1 MSDVT
6 TAPVHLTPDDY
17 HVIGPQDFNAPGL
30 SARESIGPFVSTRA
44 LGPLLTI
51 HDSRFEADTGIGHHP
66 HQGME
71 RLFYILEGTVDHDDA
86 LNNITGHMGTG
97 DLGILT
103 EGRRGMIHSEW
114 NNSDGP
120 ARAYIFVYPTD
131 PTPATASFDA
141 VRDADAPRTQPADGV
156 TAKTVIARDSGRLR
170 GDVREIVDATLDGGS
185 TLTFDL
191 GPDEAGLVFVV
202 GGDVQVTVDGTSVRE
217 LRTDHTVLLPPD
229 ARARTVEVVAGADSR
244 IIHAVTGQGY
254 GFRRG

>member
-1 MSDVT
+1 MPDVT

-17 HVIGPQDFNAPGL
+17 RVIGPQDFNAPGL
-30 SARESIGPFVSTRA
+30 SARESIGPFVSIRA
-44 LGPLLTI
+44 LGPLLTV

-156 TAKTVIARDSGRLR
+156 AAKTVIARDSARLR
-170 GDVREIVDATLDGGS
+170 GDVREIVDASLDGGS
-185 TLTFDL
+185 TVTFEVRA
-191 GPDEAGLVFVV
+191 DEAALVFVV
-202 GGDVQVTVDGTSVRE
+202 DGDVRVTVHGTVVPQVG
-217 LRTDHTVLLPPD
+217 TDHTVLLPPEAH
-229 ARARTVEVVAGADSR
+229 ARSVEVVAGVDSR
-244 IIHAVTGQGY
+244 IIRALTGPGY
-254 GFRRG
+254 GFQRA

>member
-1 MSDVT
+1 MADVT

-30 SARESIGPFVSTRA
+30 SARESIGPFVSIRA
-44 LGPLLTI
+44 LGPLLTV

-66 HQGME
+66 HRGME

-131 PTPATASFDA
+131 PAPATASFDA
-141 VRDADAPRTQPADGV
+141 VRDADAPRATPADGV
-156 TAKTVIARDSGRLR
+156 TTKTVIARDSGRLR
-170 GDVREIVDATLDGGS
+170 GDVREIVDASLDAGS
-185 TLTFDL
+185 TLTFDV
-191 GPDEAGLVFVV
+191 GAHEAGLVFVV
-202 GGDVQVTVDGTSVRE
+202 DGEVQVSVDGTAITQVG
-217 LRTDHTVLLPPD
+217 TDHTVLLPPE

-244 IIHAVTGQGY
+244 TIRAVTGRGY
-254 GFRRG
+254 GFRRD